1 MEVASELV
9 EVILKQPDD
18 FLKVKETLT
27 RVGVPSEQ
35 TKTLWQS
42 CHILHKRGRYYIV
55 HFKQL
60 FQLDG
65 KAAPMEDEDYARLNT
80 ITRLLSEWGLVNLPE
95 SSTNKISFPQ
105 ASMKSV
111 KVIPFKEKDQWSL
124 QPKYQIGRKTS

>member
-18 FLKVKETLT
+18 FLKVMETLT
-27 RVGVPSEQ
+27 RVGVPSE
-35 TKTLWQS
+35 TSKTLWQS

-60 FQLDG
+60 FKLDG
-65 KAAPMEDEDYARLNT
+65 RESEMDEDDYARLNT
-80 ITRLLSEWGLVNLPE
+80 IVRLLSEWGLVVLPE
-95 SSTNKISFPQ
+95 SSNNKIAFPQ
-105 ASMKSV
+105 ASMKSI
-111 KVIPFKEKDQWSL
+111 KVIPFKDKGQWTL